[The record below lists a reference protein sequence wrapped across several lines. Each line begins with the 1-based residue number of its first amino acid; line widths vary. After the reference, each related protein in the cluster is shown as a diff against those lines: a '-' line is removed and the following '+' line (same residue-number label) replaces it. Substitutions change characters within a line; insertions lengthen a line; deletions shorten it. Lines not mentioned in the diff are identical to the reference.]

1 MGPAFQKW
9 FIYKLTIGTG
19 KQESIPLKLCGDFG
33 LVASVRL
40 CWSFIPPNP
49 PHTLWLDQSFS
60 WTSTRLKRSDSKTLG
75 DMHDEQRKCYN
86 DFTVLNSM
94 REVVNCSG
102 LFQQTK
108 WCNKVRQLTQYRYF
122 RFVPEEVLNIQPNDT
137 CAETSKGHWHVV
149 CNVKRTVDDIWQPLE
164 ESNRPGVTSFFN
176 FVPSLD
182 EISPDLLTGPTDI
195 DKFKAG
201 IESEKSTIDE

>member
-1 MGPAFQKW
+1 M
-9 FIYKLTIGTG
+9 
-19 KQESIPLKLCGDFG
+19 
-33 LVASVRL
+33 
-40 CWSFIPPNP
+40 
-49 PHTLWLDQSFS
+49 
-60 WTSTRLKRSDSKTLG
+60 
-75 DMHDEQRKCYN
+75 
-86 DFTVLNSM
+86 
-94 REVVNCSG
+94 
-102 LFQQTK
+102 
-108 WCNKVRQLTQYRYF
+108 
-122 RFVPEEVLNIQPNDT
+122 
-137 CAETSKGHWHVV
+137 V